1 MKKLLAALLIAAL
14 TLPTVISC
22 SGGNEGGTIATTESK
37 TPAQDSQNP
46 DPAVDTTDYRAAA
59 EELLQSASATVTPA
73 DRFSYLNEDGSIRI
87 VKYTGSETSVC
98 IPAEIGGVPV
108 TVLSA
113 DAFADNQTLE
123 ALIIPDSVVRIGA
136 GCLKGC
142 TALKLLD
149 TPLLGATAEDTQF
162 LGYLFGAQS
171 YADHTQSIPA
181 SLSYVF
187 VGGSMTK
194 IADYAFAEC
203 NDVVAVVLGEQIQS
217 VGSFAF
223 YGCEKLKWINLERL
237 TSIGSYAL
245 TNCRVLVRADFS
257 TSLTSAGLGVLQGC
271 SAISSL
277 TLPFVGG
284 SLSENNY
291 LGYLFGAESSDF
303 TAGYIPAYLRSVTLL
318 DTCTVL
324 GDYAFFEC
332 SSLKEVK
339 LSATLTSIGV
349 RAFEKC
355 TALSEIALPATLVS
369 IRENAFFGC
378 TALERIAFSEGLQ
391 TLGVNVFYA
400 CTSLKEVKLPA
411 SLKALPASAFAD
423 CVALETVDF
432 GGVDTVGKNAFR
444 NCTALKNVVCENI
457 TTTDG
462 NEILDSLINQGS

>member
-14 TLPTVISC
+14 TLPSVISC

-37 TPAQDSQNP
+37 IPSQDAQKP
-46 DPAVDTTDYRAAA
+46 DPAIDTTDYKA
-59 EELLQSASATVTPA
+59 EAESLLQSASATATAA
-73 DRFSYLNEDGSIRI
+73 DQFSYLIEDGSIRI
-87 VKYTGSETSVC
+87 VKYTGNETSVC

-123 ALIIPDSVVRIGA
+123 ALIIPDSIVRIGT

-142 TALKLLD
+142 TSLRLLY
-149 TPLLGATAEDTQF
+149 TPLLGATVDETQF

-181 SLSYVF
+181 SLAYVC

-203 NDVVAVVLGEQIQS
+203 NDVVAVVLGDQIRS

-223 YGCEKLKWINLERL
+223 YSCEKLKWINLDQL

-245 TNCRVLVRADFS
+245 ANCRVLVRADLGA
-257 TSLTSAGLGVLQGC
+257 SLTSAGLGMLQGC

-291 LGYLFGAESSDF
+291 LGYLFGAENPDF
-303 TAGYIPAYLRSVTLL
+303 TAGYIPAYLRTVTLL

-355 TALSEIALPATLVS
+355 TALSEIELPATLVS

-378 TALERIAFSEGLQ
+378 IALARIEFSEGLQ

-400 CTSLKEVKLPA
+400 CVSLKEVKLPA

-423 CVALETVDF
+423 CSSLESVDF

-444 NCTALKNVVCENI
+444 NCTALKNVVYDHI

-462 NEILDSLINQGS
+462 NEILDALINQGA